1 MSPWIQEPN
10 KIGSSNSSLLTSMYA
25 IYIQSARVG
34 YCHGLHRKDSL
45 KAKKSL
51 KGQKSHII
59 TYILFLAKVYLPS
72 QNVSTLRIKANDI
85 ITLKLLVSVMRCY
98 EHVDDNAG
106 VLLEGQCYLS
116 WSSIDTLPPQGIMHS
131 LKYLIADSLHLN
143 IGFFDLLKDNGFSNY
158 KLTP

>member
-1 MSPWIQEPN
+1 MSPWIQQPN
-10 KIGSSNSSLLTSMYA
+10 KIGSSHSSLLTSMYA

-116 WSSIDTLPPQGIMHS
+116 WSSIDAQGIIHS